1 MNRLSNYEE
10 VKDRLPRFWKAVDK
24 GRITTEILNHS
35 DDFSRVVI
43 KASLWDGDSLLAT
56 GIAMDWKG
64 KDNQANKTNWVE
76 VAETSAIGRAIANSR
91 FQDPKAARP
100 SREEMEVALER
111 QEAIKP
117 ALTQEAIKPALTRAE
132 IRWVDRRE
140 MQDAPSDGIG
150 QKPAWLIRLETRFG
164 TNEGKVTNFYLNKGI
179 ISKGST
185 WRDVPE
191 ATMTKIKNNLE
202 ALCQSLEI

>member
-10 VKDRLPRFWKAVDK
+10 VKDRLPRFWKAVDR

-43 KASLWDGDSLLAT
+43 KASLWAGDSLLAT
-56 GIAMDWKG
+56 GIAMDWKD
-64 KDNQANKTNWVE
+64 KDRNANRTNWVE

-100 SREEMEVALER
+100 SREEMEVAIER
-111 QEAIKP
+111 QD
-117 ALTQEAIKPALTRAE
+117 ALA
-132 IRWVDRRE
+132 
-140 MQDAPSDGIG
+140 APSPSKPKAPTPTPTPQPA

-185 WRDVPE
+185 WRDVPDT
-191 ATMTKIKNNLE
+191 TMTKIKNNLE
-202 ALCQSLEI
+202 ALCQSLGI

>member
-10 VKDRLPRFWKAVDK
+10 VKDRLPRFWKAVDR
-24 GRITTEILNHS
+24 GRITTEIINHS

-56 GIAMDWKG
+56 GIAMDWKD
-64 KDNQANKTNWVE
+64 KDRNANRTNWVE

-111 QEAIKP
+111 QGKQPDPQPPAAPAPAAPAAQKP
-117 ALTQEAIKPALTRAE
+117 APKPA
-132 IRWVDRRE
+132 
-140 MQDAPSDGIG
+140 
-150 QKPAWLIRLETRFG
+150 QKPAWMVRLETRFG
-164 TNEGKVTNFYLNKGI
+164 SNEGKVTNFYLNKGI

-185 WRDVPE
+185 WRDVPDD
-191 ATMTKIKNNLE
+191 TMTKIKNNLE
-202 ALCQSLEI
+202 ALCQSLGI

>member
-10 VKDRLPRFWKAVDK
+10 VKDRLPRFWKAVDR

-56 GIAMDWKG
+56 GIAMDWKD
-64 KDNQANKTNWVE
+64 KDRNANRTNWVE

-100 SREEMEVALER
+100 SREEMEVAIER
-111 QEAIKP
+111 QAALAVGEARLTTDTKGNDSKP
-117 ALTQEAIKPALTRAE
+117 K
-132 IRWVDRRE
+132 
-140 MQDAPSDGIG
+140 APTPTPT

-185 WRDVPE
+185 WRDVPDT
-191 ATMTKIKNNLE
+191 TMTKIKNNLE
-202 ALCQSLEI
+202 ALCQSLGI

>member
-10 VKDRLPRFWKAVDK
+10 VKDRLPRFWKAVDR

-56 GIAMDWKG
+56 GIAMDWKD
-64 KDNQANKTNWVE
+64 KDRNANRTNWVE

-100 SREEMEVALER
+100 SREEMEVAIER
-111 QEAIKP
+111 QD
-117 ALTQEAIKPALTRAE
+117 ALA
-132 IRWVDRRE
+132 
-140 MQDAPSDGIG
+140 APSPSKPKAPTPTPTPQPA

-185 WRDVPE
+185 WRDVPD

-202 ALCQSLEI
+202 ALCQSLGI

>member
-1 MNRLSNYEE
+1 MNKLSNYEE

-56 GIAMDWKG
+56 GIAMDWKD
-64 KDNQANKTNWVE
+64 KDRNANRTNWVE

-100 SREEMEVALER
+100 SREEMEVAIER
-111 QEAIKP
+111 QDAIKP
-117 ALTQEAIKPALTRAE
+117 KDTRAE
-132 IRWVDRRE
+132 IKPFTRQE
-140 MQDAPSDGIG
+140 MLDAPSDGIG

-179 ISKGST
+179 IRKGST

-202 ALCQSLEI
+202 ALCQSLGI

>member
-43 KASLWDGDSLLAT
+43 RASLWDGDSLLAT

-111 QEAIKP
+111 QSEPVPADDPVATRSLIKEAQQP
-117 ALTQEAIKPALTRAE
+117 T
-132 IRWVDRRE
+132 
-140 MQDAPSDGIG
+140 

-202 ALCQSLEI
+202 ALCQSLGI

>member
-100 SREEMEVALER
+100 SREEMEVAIER
-111 QEAIKP
+111 QDALASPSPSKP
-117 ALTQEAIKPALTRAE
+117 K
-132 IRWVDRRE
+132 
-140 MQDAPSDGIG
+140 APTPQPT

-202 ALCQSLEI
+202 ALCQSLGI